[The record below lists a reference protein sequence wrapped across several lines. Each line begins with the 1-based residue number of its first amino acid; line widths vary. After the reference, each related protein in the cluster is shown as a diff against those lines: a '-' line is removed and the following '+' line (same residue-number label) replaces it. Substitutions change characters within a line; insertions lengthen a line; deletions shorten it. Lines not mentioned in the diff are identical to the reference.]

1 MDKNKIIDDKVLNE
15 VSGGVEY
22 WEDDFDPIYLTEAD
36 KIVLEAYVQ
45 NYIRDGLTYAQ
56 GYQKAFNEV
65 YPMINTSHASRK
77 APLVSEA
84 YFKSRFNELWK
95 ANKGKK

>member
-22 WEDDFDPIYLTEAD
+22 WEDDFDPSYLTEAD
-36 KIVLEAYVQ
+36 KLVLETYVQ
-45 NYIRDGLTYAQ
+45 NYIRDGLIYAQ

-65 YPMINTSHASRK
+65 YPMINRSHASRN

-84 YFKSRFNELWK
+84 FFKSRFDEFWK